1 MLNTPTRGEVWID
14 DENICEY
21 DKKQLQELRRKKIA
35 MVFQNYGL
43 LSHRSVIKNVE
54 YGLEVQDVP
63 KEERKKKAL
72 ESIEAVGLKGWEN
85 YFPRQLSGGMKQRV
99 GLARALA
106 NEPEILLMDEP
117 YSALDPLIRR
127 EMQTELLNMED
138 YIDKT
143 IVFITHD
150 MNEAFRLGD
159 RVALMKDGKIV
170 QLGKPKDF
178 FENPADDYVKS
189 FIEDVDRSKIIR
201 VKTIMREPTV
211 LARLGDTTDFIL
223 KQLEE
228 KERDFCYAA
237 DSKGILQGYVEYE
250 TMRSNKEKL
259 IDEFVIE
266 SSFNINRNAFI
277 HEAFSLLDESNY
289 DVAVTDKKN
298 GIRGVISYEDVVSAL
313 TQ

>member
-1 MLNTPTRGEVWID
+1 
-14 DENICEY
+14 
-21 DKKQLQELRRKKIA
+21 

-54 YGLEVQDVP
+54 YGLEVQEVP
-63 KEERKKKAL
+63 KEERQKRAL

-159 RVALMKDGKIV
+159 RVALMKDGQIV

-178 FENPADDYVKS
+178 FENPADEYVKS

-201 VKTIMREPTV
+201 VKTVMREPTV
-211 LARLGDTTDFIL
+211 LARLGDTTDL
-223 KQLEE
+223 VYKQLEE
-228 KERDFCYAA
+228 KERDFCYVA

-250 TMRSNKEKL
+250 TMKTNKGKL